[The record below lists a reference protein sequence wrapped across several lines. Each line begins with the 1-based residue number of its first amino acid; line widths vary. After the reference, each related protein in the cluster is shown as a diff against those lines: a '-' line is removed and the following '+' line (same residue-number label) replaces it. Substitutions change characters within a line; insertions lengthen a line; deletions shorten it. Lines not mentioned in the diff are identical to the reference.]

1 VVENVVTVDDYPL
14 HHQSEADIAIEPGRL
29 FDWLDDP
36 RRLASHME
44 KPSLMTAGSS
54 MRFETDAAGGQT
66 VGSQIR
72 MSGRVLGIRLALDE
86 VVIHREPPNRKTW
99 ETVDEPRLLVIGA
112 YRMGFVI
119 SPSPSGSRLVV
130 FIDYRLPAHGLA
142 RGLGL
147 LLGRTYAAWCTRR
160 MARDARQAARPV
172 ADSTRST

>member
-1 VVENVVTVDDYPL
+1 MTADDYPL
-14 HHQSEADIAIEPGRL
+14 HHQSEADIAVEPERL

-44 KPSLMTAGSS
+44 KPSLMTAGSA
-54 MRFETDAAGGQT
+54 MRFETDAGRGQAI
-66 VGSQIR
+66 GSHIR
-72 MSGRVLGIRLALDE
+72 MSGRVLGIHLALDE
-86 VVIHREPPNRKTW
+86 IVTHREPPCRKTW

-119 SPSPSGSRLVV
+119 SPAPGGSRLVV

-147 LLGRTYAAWCTRR
+147 LLGRSYAGWCTRR
-160 MARDARQAARPV
+160 MARDARQAASP
-172 ADSTRST
+172 ASEPTRST